1 MTMQVLRPSSRLLT
15 QTAIVIVLA
24 ALAGACSGGV
34 ERFEDPIFTGN
45 TDNQRAMLGSKSQPS
60 FDSVAAGP
68 RQSTGASTGAVQ
80 LSTLP
85 PPTAANRQVSTGSIG
100 SARTSTP
107 TTSGTYAGVPAATS
121 APRAVPAPAAP
132 SGEVRTVRGWTTA
145 GATQITARQGD
156 TVASLS
162 RRYGIPQH
170 VLGEINGTDANGSF
184 AAGQRVTIPT
194 YSHGAPNI
202 ASAVPS
208 QPTTRLPAAGG
219 SPTVTG
225 SIPAG
230 AGLAGAPRPQAKP
243 GAQVRVASLT
253 TPQPGNA
260 GLAAQPKRKPA
271 ALSSRPS
278 QPAASTPKTPARP
291 AVARDEPAPTAPIAV
306 SRETSPEPAATGER
320 RFRWPARGRII
331 SEFGPKP
338 GGAHNDGINLALP
351 EGTEIKAVEDGTVIY
366 SGNEL
371 KGFGNLVLVRHDDGW
386 VSAYA
391 HNSSLL
397 VKRGDGVQRGQTI
410 AKAGSSGSVSQPQLH
425 FELRRGNKPVDPMKY
440 LASL

>member
-194 YSHGAPNI
+194 
-202 ASAVPS
+202 
-208 QPTTRLPAAGG
+208 
-219 SPTVTG
+219 
-225 SIPAG
+225 
-230 AGLAGAPRPQAKP
+230 
-243 GAQVRVASLT
+243 
-253 TPQPGNA
+253 
-260 GLAAQPKRKPA
+260 
-271 ALSSRPS
+271 
-278 QPAASTPKTPARP
+278 
-291 AVARDEPAPTAPIAV
+291 
-306 SRETSPEPAATGER
+306 
-320 RFRWPARGRII
+320 
-331 SEFGPKP
+331 
-338 GGAHNDGINLALP
+338 
-351 EGTEIKAVEDGTVIY
+351 
-366 SGNEL
+366 
-371 KGFGNLVLVRHDDGW
+371 
-386 VSAYA
+386 
-391 HNSSLL
+391 
-397 VKRGDGVQRGQTI
+397 
-410 AKAGSSGSVSQPQLH
+410 
-425 FELRRGNKPVDPMKY
+425 
-440 LASL
+440 

>member
-1 MTMQVLRPSSRLLT
+1 MTTQVLRPSSRLLT
-15 QTAIVIVLA
+15 QTAVVIVLA

-45 TDNQRAMLGSKSQPS
+45 TDNQRAMLGNGSQPS

-68 RQSTGASTGAVQ
+68 RQPSNAVQ
-80 LSTLP
+80 RSTLP
-85 PPTAANRQVSTGSIG
+85 PPTGANRPVSTGSIG
-100 SARTSTP
+100 NARTSTP
-107 TTSGTYAGVPAATS
+107 STSGTYAGVPAATS
-121 APRAVPAPAAP
+121 APRTVSAPAAT
-132 SGEVRTVRGWTTA
+132 SGEVRTVRGWTTV
-145 GATQITARQGD
+145 GATQVTARQGD

-194 YSHGAPNI
+194 YSQGAPNI
-202 ASAVPS
+202 ASAVPA
-208 QPTTRLPAAGG
+208 QPTTRLPDAGG
-219 SPTVTG
+219 SPSVTG

-230 AGLAGAPRPQAKP
+230 AGLASAPRPQAKP
-243 GAQVRVASLT
+243 GARTQVASLT
-253 TPQPGNA
+253 TPQSGR
-260 GLAAQPKRKPA
+260 GVVTSPKSKPA
-271 ALSSRPS
+271 ALSSRPT
-278 QPAASTPKTPARP
+278 QPATSAPTTPARP
-291 AVARDEPAPTAPIAV
+291 AVVRDEPAPTAPIAV

-391 HNSSLL
+391 HNSSLM
-397 VKRGDGVQRGQTI
+397 VKRGEAVQRGQTI

>member
-15 QTAIVIVLA
+15 QTAVVIVLA

-45 TDNQRAMLGSKSQPS
+45 TDNQRAMLGGKSQPS

-68 RQSTGASTGAVQ
+68 RQTTGAVQ
-80 LSTLP
+80 RSTLP
-85 PPTAANRQVSTGSIG
+85 PPTAANRPVSTGSIG
-100 SARTSTP
+100 NARTSTP
-107 TTSGTYAGVPAATS
+107 PASGTYAGVPAAAS
-121 APRAVPAPAAP
+121 ASAAA
-132 SGEVRTVRGWTTA
+132 SGQVRTVRGWTTA

-156 TVASLS
+156 TVAGLS

-184 AAGQRVTIPT
+184 TAGQRVTIPT

-202 ASAVPS
+202 ASAAPS
-208 QPTTRLPAAGG
+208 QPTTRLPDAGG
-219 SPTVTG
+219 SPSVTG

-230 AGLAGAPRPQAKP
+230 AGLASAPRPQAKP
-243 GAQVRVASLT
+243 GAQTRLASLT
-253 TPQPGNA
+253 TPQPGR
-260 GLAAQPKRKPA
+260 GVVTSPKSKPA

-278 QPAASTPKTPARP
+278 QPATPVATSPARP
-291 AVARDEPAPTAPIAV
+291 AIARGETAPTAPIAV
-306 SRETSPEPAATGER
+306 SRDTTPEPAATGDR

-397 VKRGDGVQRGQTI
+397 VKRGDAVQRGQTI

>member
-1 MTMQVLRPSSRLLT
+1 MTTQVLRPSSRLLT
-15 QTAIVIVLA
+15 QTAVVIVLA

-45 TDNQRAMLGSKSQPS
+45 TDNQRAMLGSGSQPS

-68 RQSTGASTGAVQ
+68 RQSTGAVQ
-80 LSTLP
+80 RSTLP
-85 PPTAANRQVSTGSIG
+85 PPTGANQQVSTGSIG

-107 TTSGTYAGVPAATS
+107 ATSGTYAGVPAATS
-121 APRAVPAPAAP
+121 APRAVSAPTAP
-132 SGEVRTVRGWTTA
+132 SGEVRNVRGWTTA
-145 GATQITARQGD
+145 GATQVTARQGD

-184 AAGQRVTIPT
+184 TAGQRVTIPT
-194 YSHGAPNI
+194 YSQGAPNI
-202 ASAVPS
+202 ASAAPA

-219 SPTVTG
+219 SPSVTG

-253 TPQPGNA
+253 TPQPGR
-260 GLAAQPKRKPA
+260 GVVTSPKSKPA
-271 ALSSRPS
+271 ALSSRPT
-278 QPAASTPKTPARP
+278 QPAASAPTTPARP
-291 AVARDEPAPTAPIAV
+291 AVVRDEPAPTAPIAV

>member
-15 QTAIVIVLA
+15 QTAVVIVLA

-68 RQSTGASTGAVQ
+68 RQPTGAVQ
-80 LSTLP
+80 RSTLP
-85 PPTAANRQVSTGSIG
+85 PPTGANRQVSTGSIG
-100 SARTSTP
+100 PARTSAP
-107 TTSGTYAGVPAATS
+107 TTSGSYAGVPAATS
-121 APRAVPAPAAP
+121 APRTVPAPAAS

-184 AAGQRVTIPT
+184 NAGQRVTIPT

-202 ASAVPS
+202 AAAVPS

-219 SPTVTG
+219 SPSVTG

-243 GAQVRVASLT
+243 GARTQVASLT
-253 TPQPGNA
+253 APQPGRGVA
-260 GLAAQPKRKPA
+260 TPPKSKPA
-271 ALSSRPS
+271 ALTSRPN
-278 QPAASTPKTPARP
+278 QPAATAPTTPARP
-291 AVARDEPAPTAPIAV
+291 AVVRDEPAPTAPIAV

-338 GGAHNDGINLALP
+338 GGTHNDGINLALP

-397 VKRGDGVQRGQTI
+397 VKRGDAVQRGQTI